1 MNLTE
6 STLVR
11 GGFKLHYWTGGVEN
25 APLVV
30 FTHGATLDHHE
41 WEETLQIVGEHF
53 RVLTWDV
60 RGHGLS
66 RPVLFSVSA
75 AVEDLVALL
84 DELHLEQ
91 ALFVGHSLGGN
102 LHQELV
108 FHHPGRVLG
117 MVFVDCTWNFQKLTA
132 LEKITLKIAR
142 PLFGLYPYQRLV
154 DLSLA
159 AAASSPEVQAR
170 LRPAMESHSKAEIT
184 DIMMAA
190 TDCLHYEPGYRINK
204 PLLMFLGDLD
214 QTGNI
219 RKVMPQWA
227 AVESDCKLLIV
238 PGSRHSPNLDFP
250 DLFHRGLMD
259 FFMRFLPG

>member
-1 MNLTE
+1 MELTE
-6 STLVR
+6 ATLR
-11 GGFKLHYWTGGVEN
+11 RDGFDLHYWTGGVPD

-30 FTHGATLDHHE
+30 FTHGATIDHHE
-41 WEETLQIVGEHF
+41 WDATLPIVGARF
-53 RVLTWDV
+53 RVLALDV

-66 RPVLFSVSA
+66 RPAVFSTPP
-75 AVEDLVALL
+75 AVQDIVDLL
-84 DELHLEQ
+84 DELNIKQ

-108 FHHPGRVLG
+108 FHHPERVLG
-117 MVFVDCTWNFQKLTA
+117 MVFVDCTWNFQKLTSI
-132 LEKITLKIAR
+132 EKFTLKIAR
-142 PLFGLYPYQRLV
+142 PLFALYPWQKLI
-154 DLSLA
+154 DLSLSA
-159 AAASSPEVQAR
+159 TANSPEVQEK
-170 LRPAMESHSKAEIT
+170 LRPAMQSHTKAEIT

-227 AVESDCKLLIV
+227 AVEPDCKLLIV

-250 DLFHRGLMD
+250 DLFHRELMA
-259 FFMRFLPG
+259 FLERFEP